1 MGLQTN
7 VNELQA
13 ILATINALPDKI
25 SSVPIE
31 STSEEDMN
39 TLLET
44 AEVGSVFKYTGATTD
59 TFENGAYYIVEE
71 E

>member
-1 MGLQTN
+1 MSLANNTT
-7 VNELQA
+7 ELQA
-13 ILATINALPDKI
+13 ILDAINALPDKTT
-25 SSVPIE
+25 SVPVE

-39 TLLET
+39 ALLET